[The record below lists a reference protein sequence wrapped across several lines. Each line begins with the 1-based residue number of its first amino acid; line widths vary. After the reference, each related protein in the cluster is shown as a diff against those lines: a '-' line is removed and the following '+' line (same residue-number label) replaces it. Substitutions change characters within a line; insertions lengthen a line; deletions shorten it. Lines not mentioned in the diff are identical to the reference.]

1 MALDRM
7 LSIFATIVSV
17 VAVPASGYLNYR
29 YAIKGEKRKEFNA
42 VTDNLRFKL
51 REQLRLLDEN
61 LYPAGGKLDI
71 AESEIES
78 LIDVS
83 KIRLARHIT
92 LAWNGYKD
100 SLKNS
105 GSFTEYGDYKMHD
118 SESVKRSISNLM
130 PYLKRQ

>member
-1 MALDRM
+1 MTLDRM

-17 VAVPASGYLNYR
+17 VAVPASGYLSYR

-61 LYPAGGKLDI
+61 LYPAGGKLEI
-71 AESEIES
+71 TEAEIES

-83 KIRLARHIT
+83 KVRLANRIT
-92 LAWNGYKD
+92 SAWKGYKH

-105 GSFTEYGDYKMHD
+105 GSFNEDGDYKMHE
-118 SESVKRSISNLM
+118 SASVKRSISELM